1 MMPILYSYR
10 RCPYAI
16 RARMAL
22 KYASIEYEHRE
33 IEFRNKPQTMLLVS
47 PKGTVPVLCVDG
59 RVLDQSVDIMRWA
72 LGKADPDNWRGV
84 DESSSQAWIDRNDGP
99 FKVLLDQYKYP
110 NRFPE
115 LNQDDVLNSAI
126 DLMLDPMDHLLRSK
140 TYLLGNKISWVDV
153 AIFPFIRQFAAVNS
167 QRFEDLPF
175 TSLKKWLNQHLESE
189 LFNAVMDKH
198 PAWTD

>member
-1 MMPILYSYR
+1 
-10 RCPYAI
+10 
-16 RARMAL
+16 MAL

-72 LGKADPDNWRGV
+72 LGKADPDDWRGV
-84 DESSSQAWIDRNDGP
+84 DESISQAWIERNDGP

-126 DLMLDPMDHLLRSK
+126 DLMLDPMDNLLRSN

-153 AIFPFIRQFAAVNS
+153 AIFPFIRQFAAVNP

-175 TSLKKWLNQHLESE
+175 ASLKKWLNQYLESE
-189 LFNAVMDKH
+189 LFNSIMNKH
-198 PAWTD
+198 PVWID

>member
-72 LGKADPDNWRGV
+72 LGKADPDDWRGV
-84 DESSSQAWIDRNDGP
+84 DESISQAWIERNDGP

-110 NRFPE
+110 NRFPG

-126 DLMLDPMDHLLRSK
+126 DLMLDPMDNLLRSK

-153 AIFPFIRQFAAVNS
+153 AIFPFIRQFAAVNP

-175 TSLKKWLNQHLESE
+175 ASLKKWLNQHLESE
-189 LFNAVMDKH
+189 LFNSIMNKH
-198 PAWTD
+198 PVWID